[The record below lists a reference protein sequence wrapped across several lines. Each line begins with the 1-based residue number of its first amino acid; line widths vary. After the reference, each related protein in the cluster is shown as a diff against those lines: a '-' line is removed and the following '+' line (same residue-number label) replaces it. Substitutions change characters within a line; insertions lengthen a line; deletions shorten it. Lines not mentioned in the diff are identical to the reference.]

1 MAKHLLLSPAQEPAG
16 AGIPTGDVALLVG
29 ADDGGFCGAIYDLVP
44 LRAADVSYSWNV
56 PKTGR
61 MIASQR
67 AEKNKA
73 LMRQTRRLFLLMEVP
88 AAAQYL
94 YAPQQE
100 TPSLLITDH
109 PAHPHPA
116 FGGLRLVLDFGELLR
131 VGWRRS
137 HPPRTM
143 H

>member
-1 MAKHLLLSPAQEPAG
+1 
-16 AGIPTGDVALLVG
+16 
-29 ADDGGFCGAIYDLVP
+29 
-44 LRAADVSYSWNV
+44 
-56 PKTGR
+56 
-61 MIASQR
+61 
-67 AEKNKA
+67 
-73 LMRQTRRLFLLMEVP
+73 MRQTWRLFLLMEVP

-94 YAPQQE
+94 DAPQQE

-137 HPPRTM
+137 LAPSTNNALMDKHGGRIVKTTGTASCLSFYRCGGARKRM
-143 H
+143 DKLGS

>member
-1 MAKHLLLSPAQEPAG
+1 
-16 AGIPTGDVALLVG
+16 
-29 ADDGGFCGAIYDLVP
+29 
-44 LRAADVSYSWNV
+44 
-56 PKTGR
+56 

-94 YAPQQE
+94 DAPQQE

-143 H
+143 HWWTSMVAGSSRPPGWRLAWVFTDAVELGSAWTS